1 MALPVSP
8 DCLSDEV
15 RRFFRARVSVF
26 FPMVFSFCFSIRLD
40 AWPALGLRAQT
51 MVLSETRHGAGLT
64 LVRVL
69 RRGLEL
75 DECLGV
81 TAGRADEYSE
91 TTLRTLRPGTKKQ
104 QARDRP
110 SPPPRDTGASA
121 LVWSAWSDRSVLL
134 SSTGAA

>member
-1 MALPVSP
+1 MAWPVSP
-8 DCLSDEV
+8 GFLSDEV
-15 RRFFRARVSVF
+15 RLFFLARGSVF
-26 FPMVFSFCFSIRLD
+26 FPKVFSFCFSIRLD
-40 AWPALGLRAQT
+40 AWPARGLRAQT
-51 MVLSETRHGAGLT
+51 RVLAQTRHGAGLT

-75 DECLGV
+75 DECRGV
-81 TAGRADEYSE
+81 AAGRADEYSE
-91 TTLRTLRPGTKKQ
+91 TTLRTLRHGRKKQ

-110 SPPPRDTGASA
+110 SPPPRGTGASA